1 MIKIEGI
8 KGVRLLGEMVAI
20 EIIIP
25 KPYEVPAV
33 DHLGN
38 EIEGKFK
45 TEFPIP
51 TCGKVAQ
58 LGRDIKHESTSIG
71 FTVGDKVLLP
81 SGSYVKLEDPRI
93 VAGELT
99 EHDKESTGYIMTHY
113 KNIAVVYT

>member
-25 KPYEVPAV
+25 EPYEVQAV

-51 TCGKVAQ
+51 TCGTIAQ
-58 LGRDIKHESTSIG
+58 LGRDIKHESIG
-71 FTVGDKVLLP
+71 FSVGDKVLLP

-93 VAGELT
+93 VSGELT

-113 KNIAVVYT
+113 KNITVVYT

>member
-1 MIKIEGI
+1 MEMINKEGI

-25 KPYEVPAV
+25 EPYDVQAV

-51 TCGKVAQ
+51 TCGTVVQ
-58 LGRDIKHESTSIG
+58 LGRDIKNKPIG
-71 FTVGDKVLLP
+71 YSVGETVLLP